1 MALFCTVC
9 ALSAGVR
16 AQSSTPPPAPP
27 HDVTTTTTT
36 ATTNPGTSH
45 GGERSTARRRRRSRR
60 LEKYTVSDV
69 PISEQILPTV
79 RPINDS
85 VYGDDRDIVDIPR
98 SVSSV
103 NAAWMEDRQV
113 TNAMDLGQFA
123 PGVYAAAD
131 YGIPGVPQI
140 RGDDAQI
147 AVNGQISIPTHR
159 NSTPP
164 SCSTASRRWT
174 S

>member
-1 MALFCTVC
+1 MRRE
-9 ALSAGVR
+9 G
-16 AQSSTPPPAPP
+16 QN
-27 HDVTTTTTT
+27 VTT
-36 ATTNPGTSH
+36 
-45 GGERSTARRRRRSRR
+45 

-79 RPINDS
+79 RPINS

-113 TNAMDLGQFA
+113 TNAMDFGQFA

-131 YGIPGVPQI
+131 YGIPASP
-140 RGDDAQI
+140 RS
-147 AVNGQISIPTHR
+147 AVT
-159 NSTPP
+159 T
-164 SCSTASRRWT
+164 RR
-174 S
+174 SP